1 MEKYFNI
8 RYEFS
13 RQAVFAA
20 VDEALEQ
27 GRPGYICVADGNV
40 LTMVHKDSRY
50 ARVVDG
56 AMFSICDS
64 SYVPLYLKRLYG
76 IKRSQFCG
84 SDIFSSVVGM
94 KKYRQFFLGGSSEV
108 LQALKREQAKVDPA
122 IAGMTFLELPFCNVE
137 DFDYEGIAEAV
148 NADGADII
156 WVALGAPKQER
167 FMQLLQ
173 PHLKRG
179 VMIGVGAVFNFFC
192 GLENAPRRAPEWMLK
207 MHIEFVWR
215 IFSEPRKQLR
225 RCRDILFTLP
235 SILREEKRRRADRVC
250 VTQDIKKRNK

>member
-94 KKYRQFFLGGSSEV
+94 KKYRQFFRGCSS
-108 LQALKREQAKVDPA
+108 
-122 IAGMTFLELPFCNVE
+122 
-137 DFDYEGIAEAV
+137 
-148 NADGADII
+148 
-156 WVALGAPKQER
+156 
-167 FMQLLQ
+167 
-173 PHLKRG
+173 
-179 VMIGVGAVFNFFC
+179 
-192 GLENAPRRAPEWMLK
+192 
-207 MHIEFVWR
+207 
-215 IFSEPRKQLR
+215 
-225 RCRDILFTLP
+225 
-235 SILREEKRRRADRVC
+235 
-250 VTQDIKKRNK
+250 